1 MRACDILHMLEEAA
15 LPLRQEDIAARLK
28 VSKRSVQEDLR
39 HLRQAG
45 PAHGYSL
52 ATRRGQG
59 IVLEINDHGA
69 FERYLGQLDAQ
80 NAAEN
85 ISAGDLL
92 QMLLAASSSDGF
104 MSAQEL
110 ADRAGTSRGT
120 VFAALDSLE
129 ELAGKY
135 GLMLERERS
144 RGLRVSGSSRHMKAC
159 LAQFLASE
167 DSSSAHAADVVLGDR
182 ERVARL
188 VLDALNGAGLEV
200 NYPEFSLLA
209 GFAAATL
216 LLAKNGRTGKELEN
230 QSERKDASKFEELA
244 SDLVES
250 LSDAFGIALDG
261 NSGPDMAWA
270 LSRAVR
276 MNAALPGDVQALDS
290 DLDAFFRDYDAA
302 HGTSYAA
309 DRVLRTMLLAHLS
322 FMVER
327 LARKVSYSSPLT
339 REFEITH
346 PASMNMAIRL
356 CSLMEEHLGGAAT
369 PDEVM
374 LVACHLAA
382 HDERVRQQILRSYA
396 RIAVVCSTGGGGS
409 YLVRLQFESVF
420 PTADVRTFSYQ
431 QQEEVLQ
438 FDPDLVFSMVP
449 FQIETQIPV
458 IYIHGMLNQH
468 DLSGIRESVRT
479 GDMNPSAVEAT
490 VWDLIVPGC
499 FMRIDGSDIAD
510 YRQLLYRMGTEL
522 EEQGFAQDGFTELVL
537 ERESFSSTKY
547 LHGVC
552 IPHPIETNG
561 KRDAIAVAIAD
572 AGLLGEEPGRVRIV
586 FMICLTKKS
595 MPLYQRIAKR
605 LYQLMLRPELVE
617 QACQS
622 ASSRELRIRLAGME
636 GVLNA

>member
-1 MRACDILHMLEEAA
+1 MRACDILHMLGEAA

-39 HLRQAG
+39 HLRQVG
-45 PAHGYSL
+45 PAHGFSL
-52 ATRRGQG
+52 TTRRGQG

-135 GLMLERERS
+135 GLQLERERS

-167 DSSSAHAADVVLGDR
+167 DSSSAHAADAVLGDR

-188 VLDALNGAGLEV
+188 VLDSLNRAGLEV

-209 GFAAATL
+209 GFASATL
-216 LLAKNGRTGKELEN
+216 LLAKYRRTGKELET
-230 QSERKDASKFEELA
+230 QGEAEDVSKFEDLA
-244 SDLVES
+244 SDLVEN

-322 FMVER
+322 FMAER
-327 LARKVSYSSPLT
+327 LARKVSYSSPLA

-356 CSLMEEHLGGAAT
+356 CSLMEKHLGGAPT

-382 HDERVRQQILRSYA
+382 HDERVRQQTLRSYA

-449 FQIETQIPV
+449 FHIETKIPV

-479 GDMNPSAVEAT
+479 GGMDPSAVEAT
-490 VWDLIVPGC
+490 IWDLIVPGC
-499 FMRIDGSDIAD
+499 FVRIDGSDIAD

-547 LHGVC
+547 LNGVC
-552 IPHPIETNG
+552 IPHPLETNG
-561 KRDAIAVAIAD
+561 KQDAIAVSIAD
-572 AGLLGEEPGRVRIV
+572 AGLLGEGSGQVRIV

-622 ASSRELRIRLAGME
+622 ASARELRIRLAGME